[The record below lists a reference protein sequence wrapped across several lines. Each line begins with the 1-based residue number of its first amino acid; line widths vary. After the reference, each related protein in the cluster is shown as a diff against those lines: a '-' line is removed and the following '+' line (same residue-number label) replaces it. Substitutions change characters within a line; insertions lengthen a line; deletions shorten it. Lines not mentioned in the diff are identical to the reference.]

1 MQATERDMLISRI
14 IDGRATSTDWR
25 LLDAEGTHDPSVW
38 RELAHAQRDHQ
49 ALCAV
54 MDRASSV
61 ADAVDL
67 PPEAAA
73 NYRFPGVAGGV
84 RAWGGWAAAAA
95 ILIVAT
101 SRGVFTPSA
110 DPVLGG
116 NQAGLLP
123 RIGAASA
130 ETASS
135 AWDRYLDVGAREG
148 RVVRELPDKVMV
160 ETVPAADGAGYD
172 VYFVRQILERVR
184 VPDLYTGVTDEVG
197 NTRPIRVRV
206 RSQSQGA
213 M

>member
-1 MQATERDMLISRI
+1 MEATERDMLISRI

-49 ALCAV
+49 ALCAA
-54 MDRASSV
+54 MDRASSI
-61 ADAVDL
+61 ADAVEL
-67 PPEAAA
+67 PPDSAA

-84 RAWGGWAAAAA
+84 RAWAGWAAAAA

-101 SRGVFTPSA
+101 SRGVFSPSVE
-110 DPVLGG
+110 PVVGG
-116 NQAGLLP
+116 NQAGLLSG
-123 RIGAASA
+123 IGTASA
-130 ETASS
+130 DTAAA
-135 AWDRYLDVGAREG
+135 AWDRYMDVGAREG

-160 ETVPAADGAGYD
+160 ETRPATDGTGYD

-184 VPDLYTGVTDEVG
+184 VADLYTGVTDEAG
-197 NTRPIRVRV
+197 NSRPMRVRV
-206 RSQSQGA
+206 RSQLQGA